1 MSKKKKPKFIL
12 DMSERN
18 IGMII
23 FKQCITGVIVA
34 FIFGSI
40 FIFDATL
47 RDFLREAR
55 IRDEQ
60 LAFLKQKVNKYDEE
74 VSLLKG
80 KNKEFQQ
87 LLTHLNKEL
96 LLIQQNNTDL
106 KGEARIRDEQLAI
119 LKQKM
124 NKHDEKFPLLQEK
137 NNELHLF
144 LTQLKDESSLIK
156 KTEHYFGECLWSD
169 YVNNFD
175 QEFTYAPE
183 SYVISGVSSYH
194 QNAQEDRRFKFK
206 VCKLLRR

>member
-1 MSKKKKPKFIL
+1 
-12 DMSERN
+12 MSEKN
-18 IGMII
+18 IGMTI

-34 FIFGSI
+34 IIVGSI
-40 FIFDATL
+40 FVFDATL
-47 RDFLREAR
+47 KDFLREAR

-60 LAFLKQKVNKYDEE
+60 LAFLKQKVNKYDKDFSLVEE
-74 VSLLKG
+74 E
-80 KNKEFQQ
+80 NKEFKQ
-87 LLTHLNKEL
+87 LLRQLNKEL
-96 LLIQQNNTDL
+96 SLIKQNNTDL
-106 KGEARIRDEQLAI
+106 HREARVRDEQLVF
-119 LKQKM
+119 LKQKV
-124 NKHDEKFPLLQEK
+124 NKHDEEFPLLQEK
-137 NNELHLF
+137 NKELHLS
-144 LTQLKDESSLIK
+144 LTQLKDELSIIKQK